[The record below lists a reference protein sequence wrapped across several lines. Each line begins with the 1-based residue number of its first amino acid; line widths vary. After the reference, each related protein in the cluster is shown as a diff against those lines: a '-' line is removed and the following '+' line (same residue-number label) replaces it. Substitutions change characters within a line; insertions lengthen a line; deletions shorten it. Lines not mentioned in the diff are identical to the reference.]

1 MGKYRFVFNVT
12 VNVIKT
18 CLFIIIVMVKEYGRL
33 FIFNF
38 LTNELL

>member
-1 MGKYRFVFNVT
+1 MGKFRFVFDVT
-12 VNVIKT
+12 LNVIKT
-18 CLFIIIVMVKEYGRL
+18 CLFIIIVMVQVYGGL